1 MRLNKKEM
9 DGFQAQKE
17 LWNLV
22 RELVLRGRGAL
33 PKEEGD
39 VIQDFA

>member
-1 MRLNKKEM
+1 MARK
-9 DGFQAQKE
+9 G

-22 RELVLRGRGAL
+22 REKVLQDRGVL

-39 VIQDFA
+39 AI